1 MMNKYCL
8 FLLFFAFFTH
18 NLTAQQ
24 PNPNLLNRRWKADW
38 IAPQNVNLKDFGV
51 YHFRKNFELAQKPSQ
66 FIINVSG
73 DNRYRVFVN
82 GNYIGAGPARSD
94 LMHWNYETYDIAQYL
109 QQGKNTIAA
118 VVWNFGEYMPV
129 AQMSNKTGFIV
140 QGNSIAEE
148 IVNTNRGWKVLQN
161 KGYKALPVDGAKLQ
175 TYIVVGCGE
184 EVDASK
190 YPFGWEKTDFD
201 DKMWENAKS
210 LEAGYAPG
218 SGSGA
223 GWYLVPRT
231 IPQMEEI
238 YQPMK
243 EIRRFSNIADANMTD
258 KWLKGTGTLTIPANT
273 KTSILVDQNF
283 ETVAY
288 PEMTVSGGKGS
299 SIQFKYAEA
308 LFDDKRQKGN
318 RNEISGREMIGNTDI
333 FRPDG
338 AVKRTF
344 RPLWFRTFRYIEL
357 EIETKTEPLTI
368 NSFYGLKTGYPFEEK
383 ASFSSK
389 DDQSLSNIWKVGWQT
404 ARLCGG
410 ENYFDCPYY
419 EQLQYTGDT
428 RIQALISLYVSG
440 DDRLVR
446 KALMDFDNS
455 TISEGLT
462 QSRYP
467 SNTTQIIPPFSLYWV
482 SMTYDYWM
490 HRKDDK
496 FIKSLL
502 PNVEKV
508 LAWYERKFDSQKNM
522 LGPVNW
528 WPFVDWAK
536 PWQWDEMADIGGV
549 PSGATKGNSSILSFQ
564 YAYTLRQAAA
574 IFETYGQKEKSIYYR
589 TLADL
594 ISKSTYE
601 LCYDSSRGEV
611 ADTPEKK
618 VFSQHANIMALLSN
632 SVPKANEKAIME
644 KILNDNSL
652 IQATFYFK
660 FYLTQALKKVG
671 MADRYHSTLQ
681 PWRDMI
687 NMGLT
692 TFAEKEEPTRSDC
705 HAWSASPNYDFL
717 ATICGI
723 MPAAPAFEEVL
734 IQPAL
739 GILDDAE
746 GKMPHPQ
753 GEIKV
758 SLKRKGKTG
767 ISAEISLPQNLTGRF
782 VWNGKLETLKG
793 GKQTVSID

>member
-1 MMNKYCL
+1 MKK
-8 FLLFFAFFTH
+8 LLNLIIILVIFAQKNF
-18 NLTAQQ
+18 AQQ
-24 PNPNLLNRRWKADW
+24 PSENIVNFRWKAEW
-38 IAPQNVNLKDFGV
+38 IAPQNVNLKEFGV
-51 YHFRKNFELAQKPSQ
+51 YHFRKNFDLTKKPNQ

-73 DNRYRVFVN
+73 DNRYRLFVN
-82 GNYIGAGPARSD
+82 GNYIGAGPARGD
-94 LMHWNYETYDIAQYL
+94 LMHWNFETFDIAEYL

-118 VVWNFGEYMPV
+118 VVWNFGKYKPV
-129 AQMSNKTGFIV
+129 AQISNKTGFIL
-140 QGNSIAEE
+140 QGNSSVEE
-148 IVNTNRGWKVLQN
+148 LTNTNSSWKVIQN
-161 KGYKALPVDGAKLQ
+161 LAYKALPVDMAKLQ

-184 EVDASK
+184 EVEGNN
-190 YPFGWEKTDFD
+190 YPYGWEKNDFD
-201 DKMWENAKS
+201 DISWQTAQT
-210 LEAGYAPG
+210 LEAGFPTGA
-218 SGSGA
+218 GSGA
-223 GWYLVPRT
+223 EWYLVPRT

-238 YQPMK
+238 YQPIK
-243 EIRRFSNIADANMTD
+243 EIRRFTNLKDEQVND
-258 KWLKGTGTLTIPANT
+258 KWLKGTGTFTIPANT
-273 KTSILVDQNF
+273 KTTILLDQTF

-288 PEMTVSGGKGS
+288 PVMTVSGGKAS
-299 SIQFKYAEA
+299 SIQFTYAEA
-308 LFDDKRQKGN
+308 LVNDKQEKGN
-318 RNEISGREMIGNTDI
+318 RNEISGRKIIGNTDI
-333 FRPDG
+333 FRPNG
-338 AVKRTF
+338 SSKSTF
-344 RPLWFRTFRYIEL
+344 QPLWFRTFRYIEL
-357 EIETKTEPLTI
+357 AIETQSEPLVI
-368 NSFYGLKTGYPFEEK
+368 NSFYGLKTGYPFIEK

-389 DDQSLSNIWKVGWQT
+389 DDKFMSDIWRVGWQT

-428 RIQALISLYVSG
+428 RIQSLISLYVSG
-440 DDRLVR
+440 DDRLMR

-467 SNTTQIIPPFSLYWV
+467 SNTTQIIPTFSLFWV

-496 FIKSLL
+496 FVQSLL

-508 LAWYERKFDSQKNM
+508 LAWYEKKLDPKKNV
-522 LGPVNW
+522 LGPINW

-536 PWQWDEMADIGGV
+536 PWQWDDVASIGGV
-549 PSGATKGNSSILSFQ
+549 PAGATKGNSSIISFQ

-574 IFETYGQKEKSIYYR
+574 IFETFGQKDKSIYYK

-601 LCYDSSRGEV
+601 LCYDSAKGEV
-611 ADTPEKK
+611 SDTPDKK
-618 VFSQHANIMALLSN
+618 IFSQHANIFALLSN

-644 KILNDNSL
+644 KILNDDSL
-652 IQATFYFK
+652 IQTTFYFK

-671 MADRYHSTLQ
+671 MGERYHSTLQ
-681 PWRDMI
+681 PWRDMV

-717 ATICGI
+717 ATVCGI
-723 MPAAPAFEEVL
+723 MPDAPGFEEVL

-746 GKMPHPQ
+746 GKMPHPK

-758 SLKRKGKTG
+758 SIKRKDKSG
-767 ISAEISLPQNLTGRF
+767 IIAEITLPENTNGRF
-782 VWNGKLETLKG
+782 VWNGKTLPLKG
-793 GKQTVSID
+793 GKQVVFLE

>member
-1 MMNKYCL
+1 MKKS
-8 FLLFFAFFTH
+8 LFFLFVLLQFSSKNFAQKPSDSIV
-18 NLTAQQ
+18 NL
-24 PNPNLLNRRWKADW
+24 RWRAEW

-51 YHFRKNFELAQKPSQ
+51 YHFRKIFDLAQKPNS

-82 GNYIGAGPARSD
+82 GNYVGAGPARGD
-94 LMHWNYETYDIAQYL
+94 LMHWNFETYDISQYL

-118 VVWNFGEYMPV
+118 VVWNFGKDMPI
-129 AQMSNKTGFIV
+129 AQMSNKTGFIL
-140 QGNSIAEE
+140 QGNSSAEDL
-148 IVNTNRGWKVLQN
+148 VNTNKTWKVTQN
-161 KGYKALPVDGAKLQ
+161 NAYKALPVDGSKLWS
-175 TYIVVGCGE
+175 YIVVGCGE
-184 EVDASK
+184 DVDASK

-201 DKMWENAKS
+201 DKNWTIAQT
-210 LEAGYAPG
+210 LEIGHPSG
-218 SGSGA
+218 TGSGA
-223 GWYLVPRT
+223 EWHLTPRT

-238 YQPMK
+238 YQPIK
-243 EIRRFSNIADANMTD
+243 EIRRFSNIADELVND
-258 KWLKGTGTLTIPANT
+258 KWLKGTGTFTIPANT
-273 KTSILVDQNF
+273 KTTILLDQTF

-299 SIQFKYAEA
+299 SIQFTYAEA
-308 LFDDKRQKGN
+308 LMNDKRQKGN
-318 RNEISGREMIGNTDI
+318 RNEISGRKMMGNVDI

-344 RPLWFRTFRYIEL
+344 KPLWFRTFRYIEL
-357 EIETKTEPLTI
+357 EIETKSEPLTI

-389 DDQSLSNIWKVGWQT
+389 DDQSMTNIWKVGWQT
-404 ARLCGG
+404 ARLCAG

-428 RIQALISLYVSG
+428 RIQSLISLYVSG
-440 DDRLVR
+440 DDRLMR

-467 SNTTQIIPPFSLYWV
+467 SNTTQIIPTFSLFWV

-496 FIKSLL
+496 FVQSLL
-502 PNVEKV
+502 PNVEKI
-508 LAWYERKFDSQKNM
+508 LAWYERKLDPKKNM
-522 LGPVNW
+522 LGPLNW
-528 WPFVDWAK
+528 WQFVDWAK
-536 PWQWDEMADIGGV
+536 PWQWDNKANIGGV
-549 PSGATKGNSSILSFQ
+549 PDGATNGNSSIISFQ

-574 IFETYGQKEKSIYYR
+574 IFETYGQKDKAVYYK

-601 LCYDSSRGEV
+601 LCYDSVKGEV
-611 ADTPEKK
+611 ADTPDKK
-618 VFSQHANIMALLSN
+618 VFSQHANIFALLSN
-632 SVPKANEKAIME
+632 SVPKANEKTIME
-644 KILNDNSL
+644 KILNDDSL
-652 IQATFYFK
+652 IQTTFYFK

-671 MADRYHSTLQ
+671 MGERYHSTLQ
-681 PWRDMI
+681 PWREMI

-692 TFAEKEEPTRSDC
+692 TFAEQPEPTRSDC

-723 MPAAPAFEEVL
+723 MPDAPGFEEVL
-734 IQPAL
+734 VQPSL
-739 GILDDAE
+739 GILNDAE
-746 GKMPHPQ
+746 GKMPHPK

-758 SLKRKGKTG
+758 SVKRKGKSG
-767 ISAEISLPQNLTGRF
+767 IEGEVTLPESIKGRF
-782 VWNGKLETLKG
+782 VWNGKTLPLKG
-793 GKQTVSID
+793 GKQSVALD